1 MKTKGHII
9 LLVLAIVTL
18 FALNLVIGSVKI
30 PVSDVVSIL
39 LGDDGAK
46 PSWRFIILESRLPQ
60 AITAILCGGAL
71 AVSGLMLQTAF
82 RNPLA
87 GPSIFGI

>member
-46 PSWRFIILESRLPQ
+46 PSWRFIILEWRSTCRQRTDAADSFPQ
-60 AITAILCGGAL
+60 
-71 AVSGLMLQTAF
+71 
-82 RNPLA
+82 P
-87 GPSIFGI
+87 FGWSKHFWYQ